1 MKNRCWAV
9 LVFALLS
16 LPLVSKAER
25 KALTLASKDGLP
37 ITADLY
43 LAEDSTTQPL
53 LVLFH
58 QAGSSRGEYLEIAA
72 RLSKRGFPCLAVDL
86 RSGRD
91 ANGVEN
97 ETAKQALLKNLK
109 TTYLDAL
116 PDVEASLEFART
128 KFPQHKI
135 VAWGSSYSA
144 SLVLEVAGRRPE
156 LVDGV
161 VAFSPGEY
169 FGDLG
174 KPKDWIKTA
183 AAGIQCPVFITSAQG
198 EQELWS
204 SIFRAIHVTNKV
216 AFLPATAGEHGARA
230 LWKSAVGS
238 EEYWSAVSNFLATT
252 YPAY

>member
-1 MKNRCWAV
+1 MKNKSWFV
-9 LVFALLS
+9 LFLALLC
-16 LPLVSKAER
+16 LPLASKAER
-25 KALTLASKDGLP
+25 KMLTFPSKDGLP

-43 LAEDSTTQPL
+43 FAEDAATQPL

-91 ANGVEN
+91 SNGVEN

-109 TTYLDAL
+109 TTYVDAL
-116 PDVEASLEFART
+116 PDIEAALEFART

-156 LVDGV
+156 LIDGV

-174 KPKDWIKTA
+174 KPKDWIKTSA
-183 AAGIQCPVFITSAQG
+183 TGIKCPVFITSAQS

-204 SIFRAIHVTNKV
+204 PIFRAIHVTNKV

-230 LWKSAVGS
+230 LWKDSAGS
-238 EEYWSAVSNFLATT
+238 EEYWSALSGFLAALSE
-252 YPAY
+252 AY

>member
-1 MKNRCWAV
+1 MLKSRWFLLVLAV
-9 LVFALLS
+9 LTF
-16 LPLVSKAER
+16 PLASVAER
-25 KALTLASKDGLP
+25 KTLKFQSKDGLP

-43 LAEDSTTQPL
+43 LPEEAEPQPV

-86 RSGRD
+86 RAGRD
-91 ANGVEN
+91 ANGVAN
-97 ETAKQALLKNLK
+97 ETAQQALAQGLKV
-109 TTYLDAL
+109 TYVDAL
-116 PDVEASLEFART
+116 PDVEAALEFARA
-128 KFPQHKI
+128 KFVQQKI

-174 KPKDWIKTA
+174 KPKDWIRTA
-183 AAGIQCPVFITSAQG
+183 AGGIKSPVFITSAQR
-198 EQELWS
+198 EQEMWS
-204 SIFRAIHVTNKV
+204 PIFRAILVQNKA
-216 AFLPATAGEHGARA
+216 AFLPASAGEHGSRA
-230 LWKSAVGS
+230 LWKESPGS
-238 EEYWSAVSNFLATT
+238 EEYWSAVLKFLGTT
-252 YPAY
+252 FQAY